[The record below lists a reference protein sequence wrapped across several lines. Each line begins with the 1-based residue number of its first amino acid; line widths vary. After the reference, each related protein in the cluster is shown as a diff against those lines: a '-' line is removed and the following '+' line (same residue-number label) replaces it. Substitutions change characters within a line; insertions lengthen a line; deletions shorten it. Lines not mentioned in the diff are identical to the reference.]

1 MNSMGERPA
10 LALFSVG
17 FRPFFLLGACW
28 SAVAL
33 GTWIIAFSTGQPL
46 STLLPP
52 LTWHI
57 HEMLFGFVLA
67 AIAGFILT
75 AVSNWTGRPPVAG
88 GPLAAL
94 VLLWAAGRVLNLFSM
109 LAPFRIVA
117 AVDIAFPLALA
128 LLVARE
134 IIIARSRRNA
144 MMPIPIALLAVA
156 DLLMYLEAAGTP
168 VPPGIGWRLALAAV
182 ITLISVVGA
191 RIVPTFTRN
200 WLAARGA
207 AALPDANPW
216 LDRIGSAAL
225 HTGLLGWALF
235 PTLWPFGLLL
245 LLGSALA
252 LARLAGWKGWMTA
265 DEPLLLILH
274 IGYLWMIV
282 GAALLG
288 LAVLASAVPESAA
301 VHALTAGAIGTMVLA
316 VMTRVCRGH
325 TGRPLTADRVA
336 VTIYGAVNLAGVA
349 RVAAELLPGAY
360 LPLLEISAFL
370 WIAAFVFFAFWSAP
384 VVWHPRADRQL
395 AS

>member
-1 MNSMGERPA
+1 MGERPPPA
-10 LALFSVG
+10 PFSIG

-28 SAVAL
+28 SAISLAI
-33 GTWIIAFSTGQPL
+33 WIIAFATGRSLP
-46 STLLPP
+46 TLLPAV
-52 LTWHI
+52 TWHV

-75 AVSNWTGRPPVAG
+75 AVANWTGRPPIAG
-88 GPLAAL
+88 GRLAAL
-94 VLLWAAGRVLNLFSM
+94 VLLWMAGRVLNLFSV
-109 LAPFRIVA
+109 LAPFWVVA
-117 AVDIAFPLALA
+117 GIDVAFPLALA

-134 IIIARSRRNA
+134 IIAARNRRNF
-144 MMPIPIALLAVA
+144 MMPIPITLLALA
-156 DLLMYLEAAGTP
+156 DLLMYFEAEGMA
-168 VPPGIGWRLALAAV
+168 VPSGIGWRLALAAV
-182 ITLISVVGA
+182 ITLISVIGA

-200 WLAARGA
+200 WLASRSA
-207 AALPDANPW
+207 AKLPRTNPR

-245 LLGSALA
+245 MLGAALA
-252 LARLAGWKGWMTA
+252 LVRLAGWKGWTTT

-288 LAVLASAVPESAA
+288 VAVIIPAVPESSAI
-301 VHALTAGAIGTMVLA
+301 HALTAGAIGTMVLA

-325 TGRPLTADRVA
+325 TGRPLTADRFAVA
-336 VTIYGAVNLAGVA
+336 IYGAVNLAGVT
-349 RVAAELLPGAY
+349 RVAAALLPRVF
-360 LPLLEISAFL
+360 LSLLEISAIL
-370 WIAAFVFFAFWSAP
+370 WIAAFLLFAFWSAP
-384 VVWHPRADRQL
+384 VVWRSRADRRP